1 MKKIIYLFIVFV
13 LVCACQSGRKYF
25 GRDVKDAEVKIVRFD
40 EALLQTPSSSPCSG
54 GEKDYSQLVEELY
67 REYPEFMD
75 VWVEDIL
82 GMQSAKCI
90 VYSEKHEDY
99 QELANAIGQF
109 LEDTVYGFKETN
121 AKEQE
126 VWADVS
132 DIQKRLNR
140 CFGRLQSLYPEWKV
154 PTVYVMVSGFQ
165 TGLYFVN
172 DTMVAVG
179 ADMYL
184 GADWEY
190 YNKLVYNY
198 QKKTMRKECV
208 VADIVSAYL
217 FRKIDYTAMSN
228 KLLDQ
233 MIYRGKVMY
242 LLSLVD
248 EEPEYEIMGW
258 SKDQWEWCKRNE
270 RGIWGLMMDKRDLY
284 KNEALTISG
293 YLNDGP
299 FASEVSQDCPARVG
313 TWIGWHIVK
322 SYMEANEDVSL
333 QELMLDGD
341 GQKILTKSKYKP

>member
-1 MKKIIYLFIVFV
+1 M

-25 GRDVKDAEVKIVRFD
+25 GRDVKDAEVRIVRFD
-40 EALLQTPSSSPCSG
+40 EALLKG
-54 GEKDYSQLVEELY
+54 GEYGELVENLY
-67 REYPEFMD
+67 EEYPEFMD

-82 GMQSAKCI
+82 GIPLSSTLSPRGARDDKYI
-90 VYSEKHEDY
+90 
-99 QELANAIGQF
+99 ELANTVGQF

>member
-1 MKKIIYLFIVFV
+1 MKKILYIFIVCV
-13 LVCACQSGRKYF
+13 IACACQSGRKYF
-25 GRDVKDAEVKIVRFD
+25 GRDVKDAEVRIVRFD
-40 EALLQTPSSSPCSG
+40 EALLKG
-54 GEKDYSQLVEELY
+54 GEYGELVEHLY
-67 REYPEFMD
+67 EEYPEFMD

-82 GMQSAKCI
+82 G
-90 VYSEKHEDY
+90 VRE
-99 QELANAIGQF
+99 ELANAIGQF

-132 DIQKRLNR
+132 DIQKRLNK

-322 SYMEANEDVSL
+322 NYMEANEDVSL